1 MKCHCLYL
9 HVCLQPENDLADAE
23 VDAFCG
29 DEFVCQFDYKTTMQQ
44 SVASNTVN
52 SLNVALQ
59 AKHDVMPRENFF
71 IDSTHMQSK
80 IYLYR
85 DRVALSLQS
94 MASVRTANHSMLISA
109 A

>member
-59 AKHDVMPRENFF
+59 AKHDVMPRK
-71 IDSTHMQSK
+71 TVV
-80 IYLYR
+80 Y
-85 DRVALSLQS
+85 
-94 MASVRTANHSMLISA
+94 
-109 A
+109 